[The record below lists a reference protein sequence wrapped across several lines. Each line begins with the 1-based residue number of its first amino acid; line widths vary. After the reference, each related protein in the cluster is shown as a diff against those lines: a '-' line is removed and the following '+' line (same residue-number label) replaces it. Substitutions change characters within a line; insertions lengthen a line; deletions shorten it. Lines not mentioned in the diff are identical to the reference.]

1 MSKNYSYSDAW
12 VSYHLHD
19 EVTTHKTFFCRL
31 MEPRILEKRRSWEHW
46 NFIAN
51 TQIHHSKKTPPITK
65 GSNECPMGALAL
77 SFVWIWM
84 NALGNRRW
92 NLHIR
97 HSSVFPKRLWD
108 YSRHLTLRTST
119 ICKKHG
125 RSAKQWTG
133 CGRLKYGATPRGT
146 ICPGKRGFDL
156 VTRVTSVWSTCI
168 SVGMYSNMHM

>member
-1 MSKNYSYSDAW
+1 MMRWPHTKHFSAVWWNPEYW
-12 VSYHLHD
+12 
-19 EVTTHKTFFCRL
+19 
-31 MEPRILEKRRSWEHW
+31 RREDHESIE
-46 NFIAN
+46 
-51 TQIHHSKKTPPITK
+51 TSLQIPKYIIPKKTPPITK